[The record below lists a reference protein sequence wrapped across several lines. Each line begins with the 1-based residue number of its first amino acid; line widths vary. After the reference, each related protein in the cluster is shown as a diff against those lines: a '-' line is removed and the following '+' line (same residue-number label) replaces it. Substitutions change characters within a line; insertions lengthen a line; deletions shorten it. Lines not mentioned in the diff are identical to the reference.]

1 MNKSLIFAFI
11 SMCVLLTNCNQSNV
25 DKKYFN
31 GEIHLINDL
40 TQVEKLEATEFDIEG
55 VYNGHIVVYDSL
67 LFYYPLQQLTT
78 KHFYEIYNLKNDS
91 LLGNFCFRGRGP
103 DETVGIAPIC
113 NLYSDKGSLKTLLY
127 AANEKR
133 LIEWNISKSLV
144 TNTTVNDTIIPYT
157 WMVDNHTAIYNR
169 IFHLNDTAIFVEAP
183 PRYTDDSW
191 EKVSLPVYEKRTI
204 FTNKKLRSYPVFIDT
219 PKSEESKS
227 FSHESILYTY
237 SCVKPDSKK
246 IAQSVMYLQQINIID
261 LETGDVKGF
270 RIKGTPGFSIFEK
283 DINKVK
289 TNYSSLEADNN
300 YIYALYREVSAHIS
314 DTTTTSQLHI
324 FNWNGNLI
332 RKYDLGQIVKL
343 ITLDPV
349 NNILYGRNNA
359 TEKMY
364 RYDLNKKQINI

>member
-1 MNKSLIFAFI
+1 
-11 SMCVLLTNCNQSNV
+11 
-25 DKKYFN
+25 
-31 GEIHLINDL
+31 
-40 TQVEKLEATEFDIEG
+40 
-55 VYNGHIVVYDSL
+55 
-67 LFYYPLQQLTT
+67 
-78 KHFYEIYNLKNDS
+78 
-91 LLGNFCFRGRGP
+91 
-103 DETVGIAPIC
+103 
-113 NLYSDKGSLKTLLY
+113 
-127 AANEKR
+127 
-133 LIEWNISKSLV
+133 
-144 TNTTVNDTIIPYT
+144 
-157 WMVDNHTAIYNR
+157 
-169 IFHLNDTAIFVEAP
+169 
-183 PRYTDDSW
+183 
-191 EKVSLPVYEKRTI
+191 
-204 FTNKKLRSYPVFIDT
+204 
-219 PKSEESKS
+219 
-227 FSHESILYTY
+227 
-237 SCVKPDSKK
+237 
-246 IAQSVMYLQQINIID
+246 MYLQQINIID